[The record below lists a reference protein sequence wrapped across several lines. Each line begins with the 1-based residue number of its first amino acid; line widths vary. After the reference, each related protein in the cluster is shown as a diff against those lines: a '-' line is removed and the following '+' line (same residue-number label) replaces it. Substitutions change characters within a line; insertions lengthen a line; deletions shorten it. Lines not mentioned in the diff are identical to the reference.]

1 MAVALN
7 LFGVEG
13 EGQEKQLA
21 LERLRDWWTYERLPA
36 DWEPTK
42 RVGLMDTI
50 ITAQNIERHM
60 RTLSN
65 QRKRENVAN

>member
-42 RVGLMDTI
+42 RVGLMDAI
-50 ITAQNIERHM
+50 ITAQNIEKHM
-60 RTLSN
+60 RTLGN

>member
-21 LERLRDWWTYERLPA
+21 LERLRDWWTYGKLVNP
-36 DWEPTK
+36 
-42 RVGLMDTI
+42 
-50 ITAQNIERHM
+50 
-60 RTLSN
+60 
-65 QRKRENVAN
+65 